1 MTPRKAALRGGLLI
15 AGSLVAI
22 LGAASVA
29 AEPAIRPSKS
39 TADQLEQISAVVRRQ
54 IEAGL
59 IPGAIVY
66 IAERGKPAYF
76 AAQGFADL
84 EARKPVSSDTI
95 FRLYSM
101 TKPLT
106 CAAVMTL
113 YDEGLIGL
121 DDPVKSYLPEFS
133 RMTVRTPSGIVEA
146 NRDLTIRDLLTHTS
160 GLSYE
165 VTNSAVS
172 ADYRDADVF
181 AIRNRQAESLESHVK
196 RLARL
201 PLASQPGAAW
211 TYGESMGVLGRV
223 VEVVSGET
231 FRTYLK
237 RRVLEPLDMRDTDF
251 FVPRENAGRLMQL
264 YTKSPTT
271 ALAKAQDLAQY
282 GGSYLMPPMLEY
294 GGAGLV
300 GTTEDYMKFAQMLLD
315 KGSHGGRRI
324 LSSKSV
330 RLMTTNALPEALGDQ
345 PLAASGRAPGVGFG
359 FCGLVVA
366 RRSGESPPG
375 NVGEYAWGGW
385 ASTNFWIDPK
395 RDLAGLVMTQVIP
408 DVPGSG
414 TLYDE
419 VRQVV
424 YGTAPQR

>member
-1 MTPRKAALRGGLLI
+1 MTQRKPGLGGRLMI
-15 AGSLVAI
+15 AGSLAAVM
-22 LGAASVA
+22 GAGPTA
-29 AEPAIRPSKS
+29 AEPAVQPSNRTS
-39 TADQLEQISAVVRRQ
+39 DQLEQISAVVRRQ
-54 IEAGL
+54 IDAGL
-59 IPGAIVY
+59 IPGAVVY

-76 AAQGFADL
+76 KAQGFADL
-84 EARKPVSSDTI
+84 EARKPVGPDSI
-95 FRLYSM
+95 FRFYSM

-106 CAAVMTL
+106 CAAVMSL
-113 YDEGLIGL
+113 YDDGRIGL
-121 DDPVKSYLPEFS
+121 DDPVKTYLPEFS

-201 PLASQPGAAW
+201 PLAAQPGAAW
-211 TYGESMGVLGRV
+211 NYGESMGVLGRI
-223 VEVVSGET
+223 VEVVTGET
-231 FRTYLK
+231 FRAYLK
-237 RRVLEPLDMRDTDF
+237 RRVLEPLEMRDTDF
-251 FVPRENAGRLMQL
+251 FVPREKADRLAQL
-264 YTKSPTT
+264 YSKSPAT
-271 ALAKAQDLAQY
+271 ALANAQDAAQF
-282 GGSYLMPPMLEY
+282 GGSYLVQPKLEY

-300 GTTEDYMKFAQMLLD
+300 GTTQDYMNFAQMLLD
-315 KGSHGGRRI
+315 KGTHGERRI

-330 RLMTTNALPEALGDQ
+330 RLMTTNALPKALGDR

-366 RRSGESPPG
+366 RRSAESPPG

-395 RDLAGLVMTQVIP
+395 RDLAGLIMTQVIP

-424 YGTAPQR
+424 YGNAAQR

>member
-1 MTPRKAALRGGLLI
+1 MTQRKPGLRGRVMI
-15 AGSLVAI
+15 AGSLAAVI
-22 LGAASVA
+22 GAGPTA
-29 AEPAIRPSKS
+29 AEPAIHRSNRAS
-39 TADQLEQISAVVRRQ
+39 DQLEQISAVVRRQ
-54 IEAGL
+54 IDTGL

-76 AAQGFADL
+76 KAQGFADL
-84 EARKPVSSDTI
+84 EAREPVSPGSI
-95 FRLYSM
+95 FRFYSM

-106 CAAVMTL
+106 CAAVMSL
-113 YDEGLIGL
+113 YDDGRIGL
-121 DDPVKSYLPEFS
+121 DDPVKTYLPEFS

-165 VTNSAVS
+165 VTNSSVS

-201 PLASQPGAAW
+201 PLAAQPGTAW
-211 TYGESMGVLGRV
+211 NYGESMGVLGRI

-237 RRVLEPLDMRDTDF
+237 RRVLDPLEMRDTDF
-251 FVPRENAGRLMQL
+251 FVPREKAERLAQL
-264 YTKSPTT
+264 YSKSPAT
-271 ALAKAQDLAQY
+271 ALANAHDAAQF
-282 GGSYLMPPMLEY
+282 GGSYLAQPKLEY

-300 GTTEDYMKFAQMLLD
+300 GTTQDYMNFARMLLD
-315 KGSHGGRRI
+315 KGTHNGRRI

-330 RLMTTNALPEALGDQ
+330 RLMTTNALPKSLGDQ

-385 ASTNFWIDPK
+385 ASTSFWIDPK
-395 RDLAGLVMTQVIP
+395 RDLAGLIMTQVVP

-424 YGTAPQR
+424 YGNAARH